1 MSLVEEGKQ
10 VLCIT
15 ELGYGKRTDA
25 DEYREQG
32 RAGKGIAVMN
42 LTDKTGVLA
51 AMLMV
56 SPEDQLMIITDDG
69 TIIRT
74 RVEDIRQTGRVTQGV
89 RMMRVAEGSRIVDVD
104 IAAPEDDEDIE
115 VSEAVEGMEAS
126 EADENNARDAQTQ
139 TAPEGGEPEQPAAGG
154 DDTQI

>member
-1 MSLVEEGKQ
+1 M
-10 VLCIT
+10 LCIT
-15 ELGYGKRTDA
+15 ELGFGKRTDS

-32 RAGKGIAVMN
+32 RAGKGLTVMN
-42 LTDKTGVLA
+42 LTDKTGALA

-104 IAAPEDDEDIE
+104 IAAPEEDEEETPDT
-115 VSEAVEGMEAS
+115 
-126 EADENNARDAQTQ
+126 NTQ
-139 TAPEGGEPEQPAAGG
+139 AALEGGEQEEPEAGG

>member
-1 MSLVEEGKQ
+1 
-10 VLCIT
+10 
-15 ELGYGKRTDA
+15 
-25 DEYREQG
+25 
-32 RAGKGIAVMN
+32 MN

-126 EADENNARDAQTQ
+126 EADENNAQDAQTQ
-139 TAPEGGEPEQPAAGG
+139 TAPEGGELEQPAAGG